1 MFWTRSLI
9 ISTAAELGDLKFVTD
24 RLLRNPDD
32 FAKELAK
39 YYGNDKAMRFR
50 NLLTEH
56 LNIAAK
62 LVNAAKAGDTETAD
76 SERRKWYV
84 NANDIANFLASI
96 NPYWS
101 LREWQLMLFDHL
113 KLTEQEAV
121 ERLGGQYENDVA
133 LFDAMIDQGMRMAD
147 VMANGIIRQ
156 FSI

>member
-62 LVNAAKAGDTETAD
+62 LVNAAKAGDTETSD

-121 ERLGGQYENDVA
+121 ERLGGQYENDVT

>member
-62 LVNAAKAGDTETAD
+62 LVNAAKAGDTETSD